1 MYDTY
6 RSVMRSQM
14 IIHNIKEV
22 IRMDPKEIPTQ
33 NNTELKDEELA
44 DVNAGMK
51 LALIKTPKFFGPL
64 LRLIFKIRKKE
75 STK

>member
-1 MYDTY
+1 
-6 RSVMRSQM
+6 
-14 IIHNIKEV
+14 
-22 IRMDPKEIPTQ
+22 MDPKEIPTQ